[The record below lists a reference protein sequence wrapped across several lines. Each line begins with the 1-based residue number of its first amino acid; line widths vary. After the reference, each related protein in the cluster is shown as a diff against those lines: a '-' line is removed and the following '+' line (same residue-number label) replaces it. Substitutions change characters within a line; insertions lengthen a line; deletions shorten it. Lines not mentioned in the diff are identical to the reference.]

1 MRHESFQNPVTI
13 AIRIEKIERDMAQYA
28 GINVSEVCR
37 RAIRQELG
45 LCLKESPSIPKSM
58 VDQYFLYLDTRMKQD
73 AELLETVRD
82 YVFQKTQAEEQATE
96 RQQKIS
102 AAIKAAVNG
111 SAEYYIRRLPE
122 RDPRG
127 DYSIVWD
134 RLQEAIR
141 AKTNMAVSHDE
152 MYDYFRSLKA

>member
-1 MRHESFQNPVTI
+1 MRRESFQNPVTI
-13 AIRIEKIERDMAQYA
+13 SIRIEKIERDMAQYA

-82 YVFQKTQAEEQATE
+82 YVFQKTQAEEQVTE
-96 RQQKIS
+96 RQQQIS
-102 AAIKAAVNG
+102 AAIKASVDGTAD
-111 SAEYYIRRLPE
+111 YYVRRLPE
-122 RDPRG
+122 HDPRG
-127 DYSIVWD
+127 DFLEVWD
-134 RLQEAIR
+134 DLQKVIQAAHGIQ
-141 AKTNMAVSHDE
+141 VSHDE
-152 MYDYFRSLKA
+152 LYEYFRRLKA

>member
-1 MRHESFQNPVTI
+1 MRRETFQNGVTI
-13 AIRIEKIERDMAQYA
+13 AIKIEKIERDMAHFA
-28 GINVSEVCR
+28 GINISDVCR
-37 RAIRQELG
+37 RAIREELG
-45 LCLKESPSIPKSM
+45 LYMRENPSIPGDV
-58 VDQYFLYLDTRMKQD
+58 VDQYLQYLDIRMKQET
-73 AELLETVRD
+73 ELLETVRD
-82 YVFQKTQAEEQATE
+82 YVSQKTQAEEQASE
-96 RQQKIS
+96 RQQQIY

-134 RLQEAIR
+134 RLQEAVR

-152 MYDYFRSLKA
+152 LYDYFRSLKA

>member
-28 GINVSEVCR
+28 GINVSEICR

-45 LCLKESPSIPKSM
+45 LYLKESPSISKSM
-58 VDQYFLYLDTRMKQD
+58 ADQYFLYLDTRMKQD

-82 YVFQKTQAEEQATE
+82 YVFQKTQAEEQVTE
-96 RQQKIS
+96 RQQQIS
-102 AAIKAAVNG
+102 EAIKTSVNG
-111 SAEYYIRRLPE
+111 TADYYVRRLPE

-127 DYSIVWD
+127 DFLEVWD
-134 RLQEAIR
+134 DLQKVIQAAHGIQ
-141 AKTNMAVSHDE
+141 VSYDE
-152 MYDYFRSLKA
+152 LYEYFRRLKA